1 MTKGYWLKRAEP
13 TQREVHFGDRVVR
26 CFADR
31 PSNLNDM
38 LHAAA
43 ERQPEREALVCGAVR
58 YSWRALDVCV
68 GRVAAG
74 LAAQGVGKG
83 DRVALLL
90 GNCSEFV
97 IAWFATMRLG
107 AVVVPLSIRE
117 QSAEIAYALN
127 HCGARV
133 IVLGADLATRLP
145 EPAVVPTLL
154 HQVFVGRS
162 HPAES
167 FAGLQQAGQRD
178 TANAVSEEDTLAV
191 LYTSGT
197 TGRPK
202 GAMLTHLGVIHS
214 AMHYVSSLNLTA
226 EDRCV
231 AAVPLSHVTGIVAM
245 VATML
250 CCGGTLIILPE
261 FKAQSF
267 LQLAAQERMTYTLLV
282 PAMYNLCLLQADIE
296 KYDLSAWRI
305 GGYGGAL
312 MPPATLERIAARWPS
327 LRLANAYGATETSSP
342 STILPPQHVRE
353 HGDSVGFAVACAD
366 IVVMDEQGRE
376 VPPGESGEIWIR
388 GPMVV
393 PGYWQDQEATAKEF
407 TAGWWHS
414 GDIGAVDGDGY
425 LCVFDRKKDMIN
437 RGGYKVYSA
446 EVESILAQHPAV
458 LESAVIGV
466 PCAVLGER
474 VHAFVVLRDPGSRDS
489 NTTAE
494 ALRDHCASQLSDYK
508 VPETIVIGSDPLP
521 RNANGKVLK
530 RVLRERR
537 QTTPTSETT

>member
-1 MTKGYWLKRAEP
+1 MTPDYWLKSAAP
-13 TQREVHFGDRVVR
+13 TRREVHFGDRVVR
-26 CFADR
+26 CFAQR

-43 ERQPEREALVCGAVR
+43 ERQPEREALVCGTDR
-58 YSWRALDVCV
+58 YTWRALDVCV

-74 LAAQGVGKG
+74 LAARGVGKG

-97 IAWFATMRLG
+97 ITWFAAMRLG
-107 AVVVPLSIRE
+107 AIVVPLSIRE
-117 QSAEIAYALN
+117 QSAEIAYVLN

-133 IVLGADLATRLP
+133 IVLDAALATRLP
-145 EPAVVPTLL
+145 EPALVPTLQ
-154 HQVFVGRS
+154 HRVFVGRS
-162 HPAES
+162 DPAES
-167 FAGLQQAGQRD
+167 FAGLQQAGERH
-178 TANAVSEEDTLAV
+178 TADAVSEEDTLAIV
-191 LYTSGT
+191 YTSGT

-214 AMHYVSSLNLTA
+214 AMHYVSSLNLTT

-261 FKAQSF
+261 FKARSF

-282 PAMYNLCLLQADIE
+282 PAMYNLCLLQPDVE

-312 MPPATLERIAARWPS
+312 MPPAALERIAARWPS

-353 HGDSVGFAVACAD
+353 HGNSVGFAVACAD
-366 IVVMDEQGRE
+366 IAVMDEQGRE

-407 TAGWWHS
+407 TAGWWRS
-414 GDIGAVDGDGY
+414 GDIGAVDRDGY

-446 EVESILAQHPAV
+446 EVENVLAQHPAV

-466 PCAVLGER
+466 PCPVLGER
-474 VHAFVVLRDPGSRDS
+474 VHAFVVLRDIGSADL
-489 NTTAE
+489 NATAQ
-494 ALRDHCASQLSDYK
+494 ALRDHCANELSDYK
-508 VPETIVIGSDPLP
+508 VPETIVISSDPLP

-530 RVLRERR
+530 RALRT
-537 QTTPTSETT
+537 QTNGAHVATT